1 MFLAFQ
7 SETKKTKGLTI
18 FQFILKKIVVQL
30 QVEREIMLQGQFTAA
45 IIPQDLTHKKNDHLA
60 APPDRLNKEWAI
72 CTRLIAAKSLKSR

>member
-7 SETKKTKGLTI
+7 LETKKTKGLTI

-60 APPDRLNKEWAI
+60 ASPDRLNKEWAI

>member
-7 SETKKTKGLTI
+7 LETKKTKGLAI
-18 FQFILKKIVVQL
+18 FQFRLKKIVVQL